1 MSKWSDLKWIN
12 SELTKKWKSGRILSS
27 LFVRDDLFPLSIPL
41 KRPRSSDVNENFA
54 EISKWIMDLRNNC
67 RQVIGF
73 GYDLQFREFVHRQSG
88 RNSIPTHAVIP
99 TIDDALMMLKKKRD
113 ADRFIKLAQR
123 IQTDWPILH
132 EWVAK
137 HPHKILDFSEDWTSI
152 LDVLRWF
159 SLNPDSGLYI
169 RQLDIPGVDT
179 KFIEQRRGILSELL
193 EKVLPEGN
201 IRQEARTFELRFG
214 LRAKPVRIRWRIL
227 DKKLYINGLSDIT
240 TPVDQMAKIKFDVSR
255 VFITE
260 NETNFLCFP
269 DLPDSIVIFGM
280 GYGVDTLES
289 IDWLYSKKI
298 YYWGD
303 IDTHGFAILDKV
315 RGFLPQTES
324 ILMSEDVLLE
334 TRDMWVTENE
344 PFTGCLSRL
353 TKTESH
359 VFTAL
364 QNNTWGN
371 RIRLEQERIPYSLL
385 QKELRRYC

>member
-1 MSKWSDLKWIN
+1 
-12 SELTKKWKSGRILSS
+12 
-27 LFVRDDLFPLSIPL
+27 
-41 KRPRSSDVNENFA
+41 
-54 EISKWIMDLRNNC
+54 
-67 RQVIGF
+67 
-73 GYDLQFREFVHRQSG
+73 
-88 RNSIPTHAVIP
+88 
-99 TIDDALMMLKKKRD
+99 
-113 ADRFIKLAQR
+113 
-123 IQTDWPILH
+123 
-132 EWVAK
+132 
-137 HPHKILDFSEDWTSI
+137 
-152 LDVLRWF
+152 
-159 SLNPDSGLYI
+159 
-169 RQLDIPGVDT
+169 
-179 KFIEQRRGILSELL
+179 
-193 EKVLPEGN
+193 
-201 IRQEARTFELRFG
+201 
-214 LRAKPVRIRWRIL
+214 
-227 DKKLYINGLSDIT
+227 
-240 TPVDQMAKIKFDVSR
+240 